1 MARLDDSD
9 IRPGKIRPASD
20 PDFYRPRRGPV
31 VKLSI
36 LCLLLAGAAA
46 VAGYFWWI
54 QRAELED
61 TGDSADKAGWD
72 FKECKRQLTDVS
84 GKVDGLNRL
93 VATCQTEKQGTQ
105 DKHKQVES
113 MMASMESN
121 LQATRTELE
130 DLRKQRAEAEKR
142 LQTFK
147 DLTAKF
153 QKMIASGQVQVK
165 TRNGVMLVAMP
176 SEVLFP
182 SAGADLSEPGK
193 MSVMEVGVILKN
205 LPERRF
211 MVVGHTDSLPIKS
224 TIYKD
229 NWDLSTARALTVT
242 KFLVSAG
249 LDPKRLLAAGHG
261 EHDPS
266 ASNKSKDGREK
277 NRRIEIIL
285 MPNINELPPVP
296 SEGEEKKEGA
306 AEPKGE
312 SKGG

>member
-1 MARLDDSD
+1 MARDDSD
-9 IRPGKIRPASD
+9 FDDVP
-20 PDFYRPRRGPV
+20 PRRRPPDSTPPRGRGGLIL
-31 VKLSI
+31 KLTLLVI
-36 LCLLLAGAAA
+36 LGFAGAAA
-46 VAGYFWWI
+46 GGYLWWTQRGEFESNKVA
-54 QRAELED
+54 L
-61 TGDSADKAGWD
+61 
-72 FKECKRQLTDVS
+72 KEASWKLDNCQNDRTEVS
-84 GKVDGLNRL
+84 GKVDGLTKQ
-93 VATCQTEKQGTQ
+93 VATCQTEKQGTA

-113 MMASMESN
+113 MMSAMEAN
-121 LQATRTELE
+121 LNATRAELE

-142 LQTFK
+142 LAAFK
-147 DLTAKF
+147 DLTTKF
-153 QKMIASGQVQVK
+153 HKMIEAGTVQVK

-193 MSVMEVGVILKN
+193 MAVMEVGVTLKQ

-249 LDPKRLLAAGHG
+249 LDAKRLIAAGHG
-261 EHDPS
+261 EHDPA
-266 ASNKSKDGREK
+266 ASNKTKDGRDK

-296 SEGEEKKEGA
+296 TDDEKKEA
-306 AEPKGE
+306 PAPEKAP
-312 SKGG
+312 

>member
-1 MARLDDSD
+1 MSRLDDSD

-20 PDFYRPRRGPV
+20 PDYYRPRRGPI
-31 VKLSI
+31 VKLTL
-36 LCLLLAGAAA
+36 LCLLLAGAAGT
-46 VAGYFWWI
+46 AGYLWWT

-61 TGDSADKAGWD
+61 TSDEGDKASWNLG
-72 FKECKRQLTDVS
+72 ECKRQFTEVS
-84 GKVDGLNRL
+84 GKVDGLNRM

-121 LQATRTELE
+121 LQATRAELE

-165 TRNGVMLVAMP
+165 FRNGVMLVAMP

-205 LPERRF
+205 LPDRQF

-224 TIYKD
+224 TVYKD

-249 LDPKRLLAAGHG
+249 LDAKRLIAAGHG
-261 EHDPS
+261 EHDPA

-296 SEGEEKKEGA
+296 TDDEKKDA
-306 AEPKGE
+306 AGDAKPG
-312 SKGG
+312 

>member
-1 MARLDDSD
+1 MAKLDDSD

-20 PDFYRPRRGPV
+20 DDFYRPRRGRAIFR
-31 VKLSI
+31 LSL
-36 LCLLLAGAAA
+36 LCLLFAGAAGA
-46 VAGYFWWI
+46 AGYFWWT
-54 QRAELED
+54 QRGALDEAES
-61 TGDSADKAGWD
+61 GYKQSSWD
-72 FKECKRQLTDVS
+72 AKECKRQLGDVS

-93 VATCQTEKQGTQ
+93 VATCQTEKQGSE
-105 DKHKQVES
+105 DKHKQTEA
-113 MMASMESN
+113 MMTSMETN
-121 LQATRTELE
+121 LNATRAELE

-142 LQTFK
+142 LQGFK

-153 QKMIASGQVQVK
+153 QKMIASGTVQVK
-165 TRNGVMLVAMP
+165 FRNGVMLVNMP

-182 SAGADLSEPGK
+182 SASADLSDEGK
-193 MSVMEVGVILKN
+193 MKVMEVGVVLKN
-205 LPERRF
+205 LPERQF

-249 LDPKRLLAAGHG
+249 LDAKRLIAAGHG
-261 EHDPS
+261 EHDPVS
-266 ASNKSKDGREK
+266 SNKSKDGREK

-296 SEGEEKKEGA
+296 GDDDKKDD
-306 AEPKGE
+306 

>member
-9 IRPGKIRPASD
+9 IRPSKIRPASD
-20 PDFYRPRRGPV
+20 PDFYRPRRGGTIF
-31 VKLSI
+31 KLI
-36 LCLLLAGAAA
+36 LLCLLFAGAAGT
-46 VAGYFWWI
+46 AGYLWWT
-54 QRAELED
+54 QRGELDKYED
-61 TGDSADKAGWD
+61 EARDSG
-72 FKECKRQLTDVS
+72 FTSKECRTQLKEVS

-93 VATCQTEKQGTQ
+93 VATCQTEKQGSE
-105 DKHKQVES
+105 DKHKQTEA
-113 MMASMESN
+113 MMTSMETN
-121 LQATRTELE
+121 LNATRAELE

-142 LQTFK
+142 LQGFK

-153 QKMIASGQVQVK
+153 QKMIASGTVQVK
-165 TRNGVMLVAMP
+165 FRNGVMLVAMP

-182 SAGADLSEPGK
+182 SASADLSEPGK
-193 MSVMEVGVILKN
+193 MAVMEVGVILKN
-205 LPERRF
+205 LPERQF

-224 TIYKD
+224 DIYKD

-249 LDPKRLLAAGHG
+249 LDAKRLIAAGHG

-266 ASNKSKDGREK
+266 ASNKTKDGREK

-296 SEGEEKKEGA
+296 TDDDKKEG
-306 AEPKGE
+306 GD
-312 SKGG
+312 SKPG